1 MSEPTGIA
9 ALGVNWKMLIS
20 QGVNFLLLVVLL
32 KWLLYKP
39 VLKLLNERQQ
49 KISDFMELAEKTK
62 KEAAELE
69 EKNRQKIDEAKK
81 QVREYL
87 EEAKT
92 QAKEE
97 AQKIH
102 EDAQVEAKKFTDKA
116 RQEIIS
122 DREKMVRDLKSEL
135 ADLILL
141 ASGKLTRK
149 TIKPEIQ
156 KELVDEVI
164 RDLKEKKL

>member
-1 MSEPTGIA
+1 MQESTSGIA
-9 ALGVNWKMLIS
+9 ALGVNWKMFIS
-20 QGVNFLLLVVLL
+20 QGVNFLLLVLLL

-39 VLKLLNERQQ
+39 VLKLLNERRQ
-49 KISDFMELAEKTK
+49 KISESMELAEKTK

-69 EKNRQKIDEAKK
+69 EKNRVAIEEAKR
-81 QVREYL
+81 QVKDYL

-97 AQKIH
+97 AKKIQNDAQ
-102 EDAQVEAKKFTDKA
+102 EDARKITDKVQ
-116 RQEIIS
+116 QEIKS
-122 DREKMVRDLKSEL
+122 DREKMIRDLKTEL

-156 KELVDEVI
+156 KQLVDDIITE
-164 RDLKEKKL
+164 LKQN